1 MIGRLRGT
9 IVARRNEGVTL
20 AVGGVG
26 YEIAVTP
33 QTLSSLPSLGE
44 QMVLHTHLHVREDAM
59 TLYGFMDEIG
69 RDMFRLLLATSGI
82 GPKVAMAILGSMR
95 VEELH
100 RAVTGED
107 IDALTVVPGIGKRS
121 AQRIL
126 LDLKPKLVDADVVS
140 LGGESGS
147 GRIREALEGLG
158 YAAAEIRE
166 IIPEIP
172 TDAPL
177 EEQLRMALKALGR
190 QV

>member
-9 IVARRNEGVTL
+9 IVARRNESVTL
-20 AVGGVG
+20 DVGGVG

-33 QTLSSLPSLGE
+33 QTLSSLPGLGE

-59 TLYGFMDEIG
+59 TLYGFMDEVG

-177 EEQLRMALKALGR
+177 EQQLRTALKALGR

>member
-9 IVARRNEGVTL
+9 IVARRNDGVTL
-20 AVGGVG
+20 EVGGVG

-33 QTLSSLPSLGE
+33 QTLSSLPGLGE

-59 TLYGFMDEIG
+59 TLYGFMDEVG

-177 EEQLRMALKALGR
+177 EQQLRTALKALGR

>member
-9 IVARRNEGVTL
+9 IAARRNEGVTL
-20 AVGGVG
+20 EVGGVG

-33 QTLSSLPSLGE
+33 QTLSSLPGLGE

-59 TLYGFMDEIG
+59 TLYGFMDEVG

-95 VEELH
+95 IEDLH

-177 EEQLRMALKALGR
+177 EQQLRTALKALGR

>member
-20 AVGGVG
+20 DVGGVG

-33 QTLSSLPSLGE
+33 QMLSSLPSLGE

-59 TLYGFMDEIG
+59 TLYGFMDETG

>member
-20 AVGGVG
+20 EVGGVG

-33 QTLSSLPSLGE
+33 QTLSSLPGLGE
-44 QMVLHTHLHVREDAM
+44 QMVLHAHLHVREDAM
-59 TLYGFMDEIG
+59 TLYGFMDEAG

-82 GPKVAMAILGSMR
+82 GPKVAMAILASMR

-140 LGGESGS
+140 LGGDTGS

-177 EEQLRMALKALGR
+177 EQQLRTALKALGR

>member
-20 AVGGVG
+20 EVGGVG

-33 QTLSSLPSLGE
+33 QTLSSLPGLGE

-59 TLYGFMDEIG
+59 TLYGFMDEVG

-158 YAAAEIRE
+158 YAAAEIRD

-177 EEQLRMALKALGR
+177 EQQLRTALKALGR